1 MILSLIEQLGAW
13 SWWIL
18 GLLLLGVEIMAPGFV
33 FIWFGLAA
41 LVVGG
46 VALLTT
52 IGWQTQLILFAVLSL
67 VMVLIGRRVFRSTV
81 ADDGTR
87 LNERAK
93 RMIGQTFVLME
104 PIQDGFGR
112 VRVDD
117 TPWRVSGPN
126 LAEGTRVIV
135 QQVDGAVLMVQAADP
150 AEAES

>member
-1 MILSLIEQLGAW
+1 MILSLIEQLCAW

-67 VMVLIGRRVFRSTV
+67 VMVLIGRRVFRSTIS
-81 ADDGTR
+81 R
-87 LNERAK
+87 
-93 RMIGQTFVLME
+93 I
-104 PIQDGFGR
+104 
-112 VRVDD
+112 
-117 TPWRVSGPN
+117 S
-126 LAEGTRVIV
+126 
-135 QQVDGAVLMVQAADP
+135 
-150 AEAES
+150 